1 MEQRRH
7 YIYYNTKIWVLK
19 DFLTNKLAYHVS
31 TLFKRFLLSAIKMST
46 SEIVKL
52 LYPTQKVKLLKIK
65 QKGIEQYLYHTANNT
80 VQPKNIITYDS
91 VSQHKAIEI
100 VKKLKIHAWRD
111 SASVVIILVIFPDA
125 KFLRLSWVSL
135 KDLRKTEATCRKK

>member
-1 MEQRRH
+1 
-7 YIYYNTKIWVLK
+7 
-19 DFLTNKLAYHVS
+19 
-31 TLFKRFLLSAIKMST
+31 MST